1 MCITYCTCDK
11 GIHVLKYQIF
21 ICVHVYAIKYD
32 HMKECDDLLMN
43 SLNWSQS
50 NDFFFSNDTKKLCAS
65 HVLVIKM
72 IILNIYIM

>member
-43 SLNWSQS
+43 SLNWSQN
-50 NDFFFSNDTKKLCAS
+50 NDFFIKWYKKTMCITRISDKNDYID
-65 HVLVIKM
+65 H
-72 IILNIYIM
+72 IYIM